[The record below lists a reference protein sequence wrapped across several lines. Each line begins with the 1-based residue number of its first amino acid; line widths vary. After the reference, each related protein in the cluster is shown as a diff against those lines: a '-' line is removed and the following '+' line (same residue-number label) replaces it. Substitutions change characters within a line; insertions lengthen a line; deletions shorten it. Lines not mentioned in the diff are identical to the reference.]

1 MINKT
6 WGFMGLNSQSNTNN
20 DFSST
25 QADSLNNNGDFI
37 KMGVEGVGIGGL
49 AIERHKMGM

>member
-1 MINKT
+1 
-6 WGFMGLNSQSNTNN
+6 MGLNSQSNTNN